1 MGGKHLGS
9 VRSRISAEKNELFPV
24 YLKLAKQRCLVVGAG
39 KTMEEKIP
47 TLLACGAA
55 VTVVAPTA
63 TPKIQRLGEAQK
75 LVLLTRRFE
84 SQDLDDVF
92 LCVVATSSKATNQ
105 AIFSQAQQRGVL
117 CNVVRDGTNCNFYYP
132 AVVKRGPLQIAIS
145 TAGYSGALAKRLR
158 EELQQEFGPEW
169 ENWLRWLGE
178 ARSSL
183 YDDPL
188 SPRQRRTMLHKLAS
202 RKTQEEMFRRW
213 GVPPKSR

>member
-1 MGGKHLGS
+1 LNS

-24 YLKLAKQRCLVVGAG
+24 FLKLTQQRCLVVGAG

-47 TLLACGAA
+47 TLLACGARI
-55 VTVVAPTA
+55 TVVAPAA
-63 TPKIQRLGEAQK
+63 TPRIQRWAQVEK
-75 LVLLTRRFE
+75 LTWLRRRFE
-84 SQDLDDVF
+84 SSDLDDVF

-105 AIFSQAQQRGVL
+105 AIFEEAHRRGIL
-117 CNVVRDGTNCNFYYP
+117 CNVVRDGAYCNFYYP
-132 AVVKRGPLQIAIS
+132 AVVRRGPLQIAIS
-145 TAGYSGALAKRLR
+145 TAGHSGALAKRLR
-158 EELQQEFGPEW
+158 EELEREFGPEW

-202 RKTQEEMFRRW
+202 RKTQDEMFRRW
-213 GVPPKSR
+213 GVLPRKS

>member
-1 MGGKHLGS
+1 MSS

-47 TLLACGAA
+47 TLLACGAI
-55 VTVVAPTA
+55 VTVVAPAA
-63 TPKIQRLGEAQK
+63 TPKIQRLSEAQK
-75 LVLLTRRFE
+75 LALLARRFE

-92 LCVVATSSKATNQ
+92 LCIVATSSKATNQ
-105 AIFSQAQQRGVL
+105 AIFAQAQQRGVL
-117 CNVVRDGTNCNFYYP
+117 CNVVRDGAYCNFYYP

-145 TAGYSGALAKRLR
+145 TAGHSGALAKRLR
-158 EELQQEFGPEW
+158 EELEQEFGPEW

-213 GVPPKSR
+213 GVPPKS

>member
-1 MGGKHLGS
+1 MGS

-47 TLLACGAA
+47 TLLACGAT
-55 VTVVAPTA
+55 VTVVAPVA

>member
-1 MGGKHLGS
+1 MSS

-24 YLKLAKQRCLVVGAG
+24 FLKLKQQRCLVVGAG
-39 KTMEEKIP
+39 KTVEEKVP
-47 TLLACGAA
+47 TLLACGAC
-55 VTVVAPTA
+55 VTLVAPVA
-63 TPKIQRLGEAQK
+63 TPKIQRLAEAQK
-75 LVLLTRRFE
+75 LIWIPRRFE
-84 SQDLDDVF
+84 SHDLEDIF

-105 AIFSQAQQRGVL
+105 AIFELAQQLGIL
-117 CNVVRDGTNCNFYYP
+117 CNVVHDGAHCNFYYP

-145 TAGYSGALAKRLR
+145 TAGHSGALAKRLR
-158 EELQQEFGPEW
+158 EDLEREFGPEW

-213 GVPPKSR
+213 GVLAKNGR